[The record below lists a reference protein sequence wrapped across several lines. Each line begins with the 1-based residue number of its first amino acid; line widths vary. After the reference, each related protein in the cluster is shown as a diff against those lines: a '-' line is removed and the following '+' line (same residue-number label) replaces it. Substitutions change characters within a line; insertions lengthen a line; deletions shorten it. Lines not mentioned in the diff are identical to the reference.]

1 MKIKNEKLSNM
12 VQFCMGVHGFCD
24 TLYDTNLC
32 EITIH
37 NTTEEIER
45 RNTPVYTVLCV
56 FTLFLI

>member
-1 MKIKNEKLSNM
+1 M
-12 VQFCMGVHGFCD
+12 VQFYMGVNGFCD